1 MFKRQGCVEIS
12 MALFQEGRARR
23 KDMDKLLN
31 LDHKKWRDE
40 IVRRLQRP
48 EYTIPYDFENK
59 IKNIRLRNLTVEC
72 ISTNI
77 HTEFTIDL
85 LTWMC
90 HKKEALIKY
99 RAERC
104 EDLRRP
110 ICDVFF
116 DGFAA
121 VVLQYV
127 DQF

>member
-1 MFKRQGCVEIS
+1 MFKQQGCVEIG
-12 MALFQEGRARR
+12 MALFRKGRARR
-23 KDMDKLLN
+23 KDMDVLLN
-31 LDHKKWRDE
+31 LDHKKWRNE
-40 IVRRLQRP
+40 IVDRLNRP
-48 EYTIPYDFENK
+48 EYSLPYDFENK

-77 HTEFTIDL
+77 HKEFVIDL
-85 LTWMC
+85 LAWLI

-104 EDLRRP
+104 EDLRQP
-110 ICDVFF
+110 IHDVFF

-121 VVLQYV
+121 VVLRYV